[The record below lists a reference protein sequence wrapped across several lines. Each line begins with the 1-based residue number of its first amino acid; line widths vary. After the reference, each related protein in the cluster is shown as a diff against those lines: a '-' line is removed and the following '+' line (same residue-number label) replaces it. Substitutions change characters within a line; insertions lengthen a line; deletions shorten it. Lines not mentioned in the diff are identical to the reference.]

1 MGKPVI
7 KLKWSKR
14 EKDWVFDYPDNN
26 GKSLM
31 GVFFEMTKT
40 TGHHV
45 DWEENLKTM
54 LTNAG
59 YDYTTL
65 KITVSKKEK

>member
-1 MGKPVI
+1 MGKPAI

-14 EKDWVFDYPDNN
+14 ENDWIFDYPDNK
-26 GKSLM
+26 GESLM
-31 GVFFEMTKT
+31 GIFFDMMKT
-40 TGHHV
+40 TGHRT
-45 DWEENLKTM
+45 DWEEDLKTM

>member
-14 EKDWVFDYPDNN
+14 ENDWVFDYPDNS
-26 GKSLM
+26 GKFLM
-31 GVFFEMTKT
+31 GVFFEMMKT
-40 TGHHV
+40 TGHRV

>member
-1 MGKPVI
+1 MVKPKI
-7 KLKWSKR
+7 KLKWSKK
-14 EKDWVFDYPDNN
+14 ENDWIFDYPDNK

-31 GVFFEMTKT
+31 GVFFDMMKT
-40 TGHHV
+40 SGNRT
-45 DWEENLKTM
+45 DWEDDLKTM

>member
-1 MGKPVI
+1 MGKPAI

-14 EKDWVFDYPDNN
+14 ENDWLFDYPDNN

-40 TGHHV
+40 TGHRV
-45 DWEENLKTM
+45 DWEEDLKTM